1 MKISV
6 IINYYNAEIFLHQ
19 AISSVLNQ
27 TFRNFELILYDNFST
42 DGSNLIVQSFN
53 DNRIKYFRSN
63 KHITLSRARK
73 FSLNKCENEWVAF
86 LDSDDYWEKEKLSIQ
101 ISKIGSCSNIGL
113 IYTDYFIE
121 EKSKIKEPL
130 ICSEQT
136 NFEKLLYKNPI
147 VFSSV
152 LFSKSAILNNGGFDP
167 LLKYAEDYDLLLKI
181 AQKKELFFI
190 NQKLTYYR
198 IHSGNI
204 SRKYELRAF
213 VEERYILEKYSN
225 YKNFKLVEKYF
236 NRKLKI
242 FFFKLFVKFFIQMQ
256 FRKMYL
262 LLKKR
267 LFLKS

>member
-6 IINYYNAEIFLHQ
+6 IINYYNSEIFLRQ

-27 TFRNFELILYDNFST
+27 TFRNFELILYDNYST
-42 DGSNLIVQSFN
+42 DRSNLIVQSFN

-63 KHITLSRARK
+63 KHVNLSRARK
-73 FSLNKCENEWVAF
+73 FALNKCENEWVAF
-86 LDSDDYWEKEKLSIQ
+86 LDSDDYWETEKLSIQ
-101 ISKIGSCSNIGL
+101 ISKISSSSNIGL
-113 IYTDYFIE
+113 IYTDYFIDE
-121 EKSKIKEPL
+121 ESKIKKSPFP
-130 ICSEQT
+130 SEQT

-198 IHSGNI
+198 IHPANI

-213 VEERYILEKYSN
+213 AEERYILEKYRN
-225 YKNFKLVEKYF
+225 YKNFELVDKYF
-236 NRKLKI
+236 KRKIKI
-242 FFFKLFVKFFIQMQ
+242 FFFKLFIKFFAQMQ

-267 LFLKS
+267 LILKS